1 MNEQRRKEIISR
13 LVETDTEFRSL
24 WEEHL
29 DLERKLED
37 HKKHLHFQPEEEL
50 EIHKLKK
57 LKLKGKD
64 RIEQLISAAT
74 QM

>member
-13 LVETDTEFRSL
+13 LVETSTEFRSL

-29 DLERKLED
+29 DLERKLDE
-37 HKKHLHFQPEEEL
+37 HRKHLHFQPEEEL